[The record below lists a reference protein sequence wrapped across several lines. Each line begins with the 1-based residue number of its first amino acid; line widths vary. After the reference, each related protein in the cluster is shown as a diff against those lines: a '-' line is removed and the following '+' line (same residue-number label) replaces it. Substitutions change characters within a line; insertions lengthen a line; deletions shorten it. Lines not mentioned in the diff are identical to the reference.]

1 MASDWI
7 IIGALVLLAGIVVL
21 YFKST
26 AFDATDTP
34 SRDKGVPKSGT
45 KDAVRGG

>member
-7 IIGALVLLAGIVVL
+7 IIGALALLAGIVVL

-26 AFDATDTP
+26 AFDATDVP
-34 SRDKGVPKSGT
+34 RRDKSVRKSGT